1 MPRRSGYGPAV
12 SSGVTAHAAFVPV
25 PPPFAEDD
33 DVVVVSGD
41 VVDPPQPIAATMLL
55 RPSLASAS
63 RLFITSPCPH
73 HAHQHNC
80 HISRAGRLVLSRKP
94 AIAKRVAMDACGI
107 SPLSFR

>member
-12 SSGVTAHAAFVPV
+12 SSGVTAHAAFAPV
-25 PPPFAEDD
+25 PPPFADDD

-73 HAHQHNC
+73 HTHQHNC
-80 HISRAGRLVLSRKP
+80 HIHALDDCVEQETYHRETRGDRRM
-94 AIAKRVAMDACGI
+94 RT
-107 SPLSFR
+107 